1 MSRLWLIAF
10 TDGWHSDRSGS
21 GALGSIRIGV
31 AARDALRQAKGALAK
46 AEGVISQDSPTIYGL
61 NEALTEL
68 TAALRSIRAL
78 ADYLER
84 HPEALIQGK
93 NPSGGS

>member
-1 MSRLWLIAF
+1 MNSRVPVL
-10 TDGWHSDRSGS
+10 H
-21 GALGSIRIGV
+21 
-31 AARDALRQAKGALAK
+31 
-46 AEGVISQDSPTIYGL
+46 EGVVAEDSPTIYGL

-68 TAALRSIRAL
+68 TATLRSFRAL

-93 NPSGGS
+93 KPSGAR